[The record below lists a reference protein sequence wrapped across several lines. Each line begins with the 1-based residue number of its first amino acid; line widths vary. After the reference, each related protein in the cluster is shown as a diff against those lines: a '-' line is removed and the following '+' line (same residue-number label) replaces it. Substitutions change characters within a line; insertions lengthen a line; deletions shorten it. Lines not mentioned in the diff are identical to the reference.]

1 MNKELIEKIR
11 CMLDYIEKYDELVD
25 EAKRTG
31 DTEWENDL
39 YAGLSHAE
47 HDMRECV
54 SQLFGDKQDEV
65 TSIPNEEPF

>member
-1 MNKELIEKIR
+1 MDKELIGKIR
-11 CMLDYIEKYDELVD
+11 CMLDFIEKYDELLD

-31 DTEWENDL
+31 DTEWEDNL

-54 SQLFGDKQDEV
+54 SRLFGEGQEE
-65 TSIPNEEPF
+65 IPSASGEEPF

>member
-1 MNKELIEKIR
+1 MDKELIGKIR
-11 CMLDYIEKYDELVD
+11 CMLDFIEKYDELLE

-39 YAGLSHAE
+39 YALFSHAS

-54 SQLFGDKQDEV
+54 SRLFGEEQEKV
-65 TSIPNEEPF
+65 PSASGEEPF